1 MRPFVL
7 ISTLLT
13 TLLQLAEINLRW
25 SQRLLK
31 KYLCGMPRQTSQ
43 ISLSDWLTSLKEAPE
58 LANKKEEYQ
67 GTPPQKEERKKMS
80 PYHALRNWENSAT

>member
-1 MRPFVL
+1 MKPFVL

-31 KYLCGMPRQTSQ
+31 KYHLQCARTD
-43 ISLSDWLTSLKEAPE
+43 LSDIPQDWLVSLKEMAE
-58 LANKKEEYQ
+58 LANEEEECQ
-67 GTPPQKEERKKMS
+67 GTPPPQK
-80 PYHALRNWENSAT
+80 